1 MSHGGAHGPA
11 RHPQPLPSGIAMADL
26 SLSSPLLPHRA
37 FVALGANLGDPAA
50 QVHAALAALD
60 QLPGCR
66 LAAASSLY
74 RTAAITAN
82 PGEVQPDYIN
92 AVAELATDLPPQALL
107 AALLALESAGGRT
120 RHHSH
125 PRWAPRT
132 LDLDLLLYDGLAG
145 LWPAVPASAT
155 AEAASADNGTDL
167 AADLAAGAL
176 PTLLLPHPRLHLR
189 AFVLT
194 PLAEIAPDLALPG
207 RGTVAAWL
215 PAVRLQQIERLPA

>member
-1 MSHGGAHGPA
+1 MAE
-11 RHPQPLPSGIAMADL
+11 LPS
-26 SLSSPLLPHRA
+26 SPSFPGLPHRA
-37 FVALGANLGDPAA
+37 YVALGANLGDPVA

-60 QLPGCR
+60 QLPDCR

-92 AVAELATDLPPQALL
+92 AVAELATSLSPQALL

-132 LDLDLLLYDGLAG
+132 LDLDLLLYDDLAG
-145 LWPAVPASAT
+145 LWPAKPAGAAGAAVAATQTTGDNAT
-155 AEAASADNGTDL
+155 ALAASGTDL

-194 PLAEIAPDLALPG
+194 PLAEIAPQLALPG
-207 RGTVAAWL
+207 RGSVAAWL
-215 PAVRLQQIERLPA
+215 PAVRLQDIEKLPE